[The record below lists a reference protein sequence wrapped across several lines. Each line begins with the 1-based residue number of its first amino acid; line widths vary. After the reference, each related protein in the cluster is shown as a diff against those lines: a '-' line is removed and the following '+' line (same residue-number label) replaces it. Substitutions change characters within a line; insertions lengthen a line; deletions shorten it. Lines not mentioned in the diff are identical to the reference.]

1 MKKIIAIL
9 LLAPM
14 LVFSQENNENK
25 FIELNIGIAAID
37 GYDFSATRFLNA
49 SFPGAS
55 LLFGHTRQITDNG
68 IFEYQVGIA
77 FPTIVT
83 GKIAVGFGNLKNNIA
98 LAVRP
103 WPLLI
108 GPQAKIGNFTFSFEV
123 GTNQEISFDAGFIS
137 TIAYRWTIGKK
148 KEERNT
154 EN

>member
-1 MKKIIAIL
+1 
-9 LLAPM
+9 M
-14 LVFSQENNENK
+14 LVFSQENKEKK

-37 GYDFSATRFLNA
+37 GYDFNDA
-49 SFPGAS
+49 FPGAS
-55 LLFGHTRQITDNG
+55 VLFGQTIQITDNG

-77 FPTIVT
+77 APSIVT
-83 GKIAVGFGNLKNNIA
+83 GKVAVGYGNLKNNIA

-123 GTNQEISFDAGFIS
+123 GTAQEISFDAGFIS